1 MRRSARR
8 EVSGEPSRQPSGEP
22 RREPLPRAV
31 YRILSDRCFHS
42 GTDLA
47 QQCGVSRSAVWKA
60 VSALRTLGLS
70 VDAVA
75 NRGYRLPAASEL
87 LDAQHIVRLLPHA
100 SSARLRAGR
109 CCWSTGSTNADL
121 LLQPAPPPGRFDFLT
136 AEYQS
141 AGRGR
146 HARRWFAPPG
156 GALCLSIG
164 WSFATLPADIAA
176 LSLAIGVCALRA
188 LGELGYSGA
197 ALKWPNDVVFGAGKL
212 GGILIE
218 LRAEAGGP
226 AQVVVGIG
234 LNVALGEPV
243 LRLVSNTGTRAT
255 DLSALN
261 SHGGER
267 NRLAAALISACVAG
281 LAQFERAGLRPFIAE
296 WREADALVG
305 RPVLV
310 DAGGSTV
317 AGHARGI
324 DVDGALCVQTRE
336 GLRRFITGD
345 VSVRAAS

>member
-1 MRRSARR
+1 MRR
-8 EVSGEPSRQPSGEP
+8 P
-22 RREPLPRAV
+22 RPGEPLPRAV
-31 YRILSDRCFHS
+31 YRILSDGRFHS
-42 GTDLA
+42 GTALA
-47 QQCGVSRSAVWKA
+47 QQCGVSRGAVWKA
-60 VSALRTLGLS
+60 VSRLRALGVS

-87 LDAQHIVRLLPHA
+87 LDAEHIGRLLPR
-100 SSARLRAGR
+100 SLSARLREGR

-121 LLQPAPPPGRFDFLT
+121 LRQPAPAPGRFDFLT

-146 HARRWFAPPG
+146 RARRWFAPPG

-188 LGELGYSGA
+188 LAELGCSGA
-197 ALKWPNDVVFGAGKL
+197 ALKWPNDLVVGTGKL

-226 AQVVVGIG
+226 AHVVVGIG

-243 LRLVSNTGTRAT
+243 LRLVRATGTSAA
-255 DLSALN
+255 DLCALH
-261 SHGGER
+261 SRGSER
-267 NRLAAALISACVAG
+267 NRLAAALIGACVSG
-281 LAQFERAGLRPFIAE
+281 LEQFERVGLRPFLAE
-296 WREADALVG
+296 WRVADALAG

-310 DAGGSTV
+310 NADGGAV

-324 DVDGALCVQTRE
+324 DVNGALCVQTRE
-336 GLRRFITGD
+336 GLRRFITGE
-345 VSVRAAS
+345 VSVRVTS

>member
-1 MRRSARR
+1 MRRP
-8 EVSGEPSRQPSGEP
+8 E
-22 RREPLPRAV
+22 RREPLQRAV
-31 YRILSDRCFHS
+31 YRILSDRRFHS
-42 GTDLA
+42 GTELA
-47 QQCGVSRSAVWKA
+47 KRCAVSRSGVWKA
-60 VSALRTLGLS
+60 VSVLRALGVR

-75 NRGYRLPAASEL
+75 NRGYRLPIASEL
-87 LDAQHIVRLLPHA
+87 LEAERIVRWLPRRVRT
-100 SSARLRAGR
+100 RLHEGR

-121 LLQPAPPPGRFDFLT
+121 LLQPAPPPGHFDFLT

-146 HARRWFAPPG
+146 RARRWFAPPG

-188 LGELGYSGA
+188 LAELGYTGA
-197 ALKWPNDVVFGAGKL
+197 ALKWPNDVVVGAGKL

-234 LNVALGEPV
+234 LNVALGESV
-243 LRLVSNTGTRAT
+243 MRLVSTTGTRAT
-255 DLSALN
+255 DLSAFN
-261 SHGGER
+261 RHGSER
-267 NRLAAALISACVAG
+267 NRLAAALIGTCVAG
-281 LAQFERAGLRPFIAE
+281 LEQFELAGLRPFLAE
-296 WREADALVG
+296 WRAADALAG

-310 DAGGSTV
+310 DGDGGAV

-324 DVDGALCVQTRE
+324 DVDGALCVQTRD

-345 VSVRAAS
+345 VSVRATV